1 MPTEVRKINFSED
14 CKKISVSFATA
25 SPTTVVITDMNDVEV
40 TLTSSDFTYS
50 GGILSFE
57 YTHTS
62 ALVGVLQVLPKNAGG
77 TTLTPAY
84 SVATCK
90 INCCIGTL
98 LHDVLNYTCKC
109 DKCKEEMVRL
119 EKIYLLLQASIYEA
133 ENTANLTQAVNNY
146 NKASEFCLEVCACG
160 C

>member
-14 CKKISVSFATA
+14 CATLSVSFATA
-25 SPTTVVITDMNDVEV
+25 SPTTVVITDMNEAEIE
-40 TLTSSDFTYS
+40 LTSSDFTYAA
-50 GGILSFE
+50 GVLSFE
-57 YTHTS
+57 YTHTE
-62 ALVGVLQVLPKNAGG
+62 ALVGVVQVLPKNAGG

-98 LHDVLNYTCKC
+98 LYDVLNYTCKC
-109 DKCKEEMVRL
+109 DMCKEELVRL
-119 EKIYLLLQASIYEA
+119 EKIYLFLQAAIYEA
-133 ENTANLTQAVNNY
+133 ENTANLTQAVKNY
-146 NKASEFCLEVCACG
+146 NKASEFCTEVCACG